1 MGGETPWPLTTPARH
16 EPQKENAVST
26 DAPVTFLTQDAYDR
40 LAAELETL
48 ATDGRE
54 EIAKRIEVAREEGD
68 LKENGGYHAAKD
80 EQGRQE
86 ARIRELQR
94 LLKNAVVGQP
104 DGDVGAISAGS
115 LVTARVAGREMTFI
129 VGNHEISAGTDTKV
143 FSEDSP
149 IGQAIMGLSE
159 GQQTSYTAPNGKDI
173 AGEIISVARYQ
184 G

>member
-1 MGGETPWPLTTPARH
+1 MAEE
-16 EPQKENAVST
+16 EPVW
-26 DAPVTFLTQDAYDR
+26 LTQEAYDR
-40 LAAELETL
+40 LTAELEYLT
-48 ATDGRE
+48 GPWRI
-54 EIAKRIEVAREEGD
+54 EIAKKIDEARSEGD
-68 LKENGGYHAAKD
+68 LRENGGYHAAKD

-173 AGEIISVARYQ
+173 AVEIISVARYQ